1 MFNRRRRTTS
11 VGDDADATT
20 PTARGEDD
28 VWRRLSRFRAP
39 LSTPPSTPPDLATHA
54 LADAW
59 SDDDSDEDDA

>member
-28 VWRRLSRFRAP
+28 VWRRLSSFRAP
-39 LSTPPSTPPDLATHA
+39 LSTPPDLATHA